1 MKKHSVRIADHSTSI
16 TLEPEFWDA
25 LKVIATRRKL
35 SINDLTTQID
45 ESRGERN
52 LSSAIRVFILD
63 WYKKSPL

>member
-52 LSSAIRVFILD
+52 LSSATRVFILD
-63 WYKKSPL
+63 WYKKSSS

>member
-1 MKKHSVRIADHSTSI
+1 MKKHSVRIADHPTSI

-25 LKVIATRRKL
+25 LKIIATQRKL

-45 ESRGERN
+45 ETRGARN

-63 WYKKSPL
+63 WYKKAP

>member
-52 LSSAIRVFILD
+52 LSSAPRVFILD
-63 WYKKSPL
+63 WYKKSSS